1 MPMPRFL
8 LLCLLLL
15 LLPGVS
21 PPVAT
26 AQTAAPTTTEDV
38 LYLRNGS
45 VLHGQRLLTLP
56 AAPDVVRLQ
65 MPTRDVLVFS
75 VAEIDSVRRQP
86 LPPSGPAE
94 RRRGFGHYTELGALA
109 ARNTNSSVNTS
120 AFSFQTVNGYRFRPA
135 VFAGA
140 GIGVDLYATQTILPV
155 FGSLRGDLLARGP
168 LRPFYFVDGGYGFN
182 LTGRD
187 EALAGPVA
195 YAGGALW
202 AAGLGLKVLFN
213 NQTGFLVSL
222 GYRAQKTAVTRA
234 GEARQDIEFQ
244 RLALRAG
251 FAF

>member
-8 LLCLLLL
+8 LSCLPLLF
-15 LLPGVS
+15 LLPCAA
-21 PPVAT
+21 PPPAA
-26 AQTAAPTTTEDV
+26 AQTATEDV

-45 VLHGQRLLTLP
+45 VLHGQRLPPRP
-56 AAPDVVRLQ
+56 AAPNVVRLQ
-65 MPTRDVLVFS
+65 LPTRDVLAFPG
-75 VAEIDSVRRQP
+75 AEIDSMRRQP

-135 VFAGA
+135 VFVGA
-140 GIGVDLYATQTILPV
+140 GIGVDLYATQSILPV
-155 FGSLRGDLLARGP
+155 FGSLRGELLARGP

-187 EALAGPVA
+187 EAVAGPVA

-202 AAGLGLKVLFN
+202 AAGVGLKVLFN
-213 NQTGFLVSL
+213 NQTGFLVSV
-222 GYRAQKTAVTRA
+222 GYRVQQTALTRA